1 MDGDT
6 VIGNL
11 SVVGTGSDTGEPFFM
26 DVTDRITIFT
36 ADSSAS
42 HTISI
47 SGIVTEI
54 VKIPA
59 KFIDK
64 DASGYIVVHRNATMT
79 EQEAENY
86 RIAISKGEAVFIIW
100 ESLYISGISVSTLT
114 DSTGVSVVRLSVITP
129 NGESY
134 EIAQNSEGLFKFGDR
149 RLSKA
154 YFPVYE
160 NVGEKIPNILI
171 KDNQFHP

>member
-1 MDGDT
+1 
-6 VIGNL
+6 
-11 SVVGTGSDTGEPFFM
+11 
-26 DVTDRITIFT
+26 
-36 ADSSAS
+36 
-42 HTISI
+42 
-47 SGIVTEI
+47 
-54 VKIPA
+54 
-59 KFIDK
+59 
-64 DASGYIVVHRNATMT
+64 MT

-171 KDNQFHP
+171 KDNQLNIIPSISSTGEGTTDILFSVHTNGTKSKAFNVLGNGEAVAPALILYSSTADSTKKFKITVDDSGTISATEVS